1 MSQHLQRAQLL
12 MNQQRYELAEEQL
25 RLALADEENR
35 GFTHGLLALCL
46 LERERFDDAQEH
58 AQQAIHEAP
67 DESFSFYVLGRVLL
81 ERNRLA
87 ESEPVVRDAIRL
99 NPYDADNFALLA
111 EIARRGYRWSEC
123 LAATEE
129 GLAQDPDNE
138 WCINLRA
145 MALVKLGRRDEAGQ
159 SIDAALQHNPEDGFT
174 HANQGWTLLHD
185 GQPQK
190 AMEHFREA
198 LRLEPNLE
206 WARLGIIEAMKAKF
220 FLYRWMLGF
229 FLWMTKF
236 PPKVQIALVLGVM
249 FGNRWLIQGM
259 AAIPALAPY
268 TGIIAWGYLF
278 FVLMSWTASTLFN
291 LVLCLSRFG
300 RLVLNR
306 TEKLGAGLAASC
318 IVCGLAVGGL
328 DALLSDFG
336 VGWLIGG
343 LFLGLLLPVTF
354 TFQVEGR
361 KQLISAVYSTGLF
374 LLMCFTVWKLVQVD
388 LLYEQLMEAAR
399 AADRSQK
406 APAEALVDL
415 QPLKALELDFKLG
428 AKDLMRWWDYCF
440 NGIVWSTWL
449 GLGLSV
455 VPEPKR

>member
-35 GFTHGLLALCL
+35 GVAHGLLALCL
-46 LERERFDDAQEH
+46 LERERFDDAQAH

-67 DESFSFYVLGRVLL
+67 DESFSFLVLGRVLL

-99 NPYDADNFALLA
+99 NPYDADNFALMA
-111 EIARRGYRWSEC
+111 EIARRGYRWNEC

-249 FGNRWLIQGM
+249 FGQRWLANTM
-259 AAIPALAPY
+259 KAAPVLEPFAGFI
-268 TGIIAWGYLF
+268 TVGYLL
-278 FVLMSWTASTLFN
+278 FVWMCWTAPTLFN
-291 LVLCLSRFG
+291 LALRFNRFG
-300 RLVLNR
+300 RMVLNR
-306 TEKLGAGLAASC
+306 EEKLESTLAGVC
-318 IVCGLAVGGL
+318 ITAWLLLGTYGFLVRIDSFNGWQDGL
-328 DALLSDFG
+328 
-336 VGWLIGG
+336 
-343 LFLGLLLPVTF
+343 LFLGLLFPITYAFKVQGWKRAVFAAYTIGLLGVMLVT
-354 TFQVEGR
+354 
-361 KQLISAVYSTGLF
+361 ISKKISTGAAVTNFFAALPQGI
-374 LLMCFTVWKLVQVD
+374 TKD
-388 LLYEQLMEAAR
+388 EARELA
-399 AADRSQK
+399 K
-406 APAEALVDL
+406 AKVLPM
-415 QPLKALELDFKLG
+415 LENAWLWV
-428 AKDLMRWWDYCF
+428 RYSI

-449 GLGLSV
+449 GIGVSAM
-455 VPEPKR
+455 PEPKR